1 MATVKLMS
9 RTRHLFFR
17 LIVAVLA
24 LGAISYGALW
34 AYVEYEAH
42 RAESMLAEL
51 SRVQIGDTEGSILAL
66 TGRYGGFKWTPQP
79 LSPREQWVDK
89 QEYDY
94 EVTRQCDYKYEL
106 GVSPFGT
113 TVGRVGRLAQ
123 SLRAVR
129 EVIST
134 RLQPL
139 LGLRDWG
146 IVGELS
152 IRSGRVQSIS
162 AMTLF
167 EGRSEWLGHEWKL
180 AEGMPRYGMPARA
193 YAIGAAHLTMANS
206 GGEMITNFLT
216 PRASDEEVDAAH
228 KFNSKCLTSIEGCH
242 GLCDATPRPLAYLK
256 QHPDAVWNI
265 IPPQCN

>member
-1 MATVKLMS
+1 
-9 RTRHLFFR
+9 
-17 LIVAVLA
+17 
-24 LGAISYGALW
+24 
-34 AYVEYEAH
+34 
-42 RAESMLAEL
+42 
-51 SRVQIGDTEGSILAL
+51 
-66 TGRYGGFKWTPQP
+66 
-79 LSPREQWVDK
+79 
-89 QEYDY
+89 
-94 EVTRQCDYKYEL
+94 VTRQCDYKYEL

-113 TVGRVGRLAQ
+113 RVGRLAQ
-123 SLRAVR
+123 ALRAAR
-129 EVIST
+129 EVIPT

-146 IVGELS
+146 IVAELS
-152 IRSGRVQSIS
+152 IRSGRVQSVS

-167 EGRSEWLGHEWKL
+167 EGRSEWLGHKWEL

-193 YAIGAAHLTMANS
+193 YAIGAAHLTMANG

-228 KFNSKCLTSIEGCH
+228 KFNSKCLTGIKGCH
-242 GLCDATPRPLAYLK
+242 GLCDAAPRPLAYLK

>member
-1 MATVKLMS
+1 MS
-9 RTRHLFFR
+9 RTRRLLLR

-24 LGAISYGALW
+24 LGAVCGGSLW

-42 RAESMLAEL
+42 HAESMLADL
-51 SRVQIGDTEGSILAL
+51 SRVQIGDTEGSVLAV
-66 TGRYGGFKWTPQP
+66 TGRYGGFKWTPEP
-79 LSPREQWVDK
+79 LSPREQWIDK
-89 QEYDY
+89 EGYDY
-94 EVTRQCDYKYEL
+94 EVTRQCDYKFEL
-106 GVSPFGT
+106 GVSPFWAT
-113 TVGRVGRLAQ
+113 FGRVGRLAQ
-123 SLRAVR
+123 ALRGARGV
-129 EVIST
+129 VPT

-146 IVGELS
+146 IVAELS
-152 IRSGRVQSIS
+152 IRSGRVQSVS

-167 EGRSEWLGHEWKL
+167 EGRSEWLGHEWEL

-193 YAIGAAHLTMANS
+193 YAIGAAHLTMANG
-206 GGEMITNFLT
+206 GGEMISNFIT
-216 PRASDEEVDAAH
+216 PRASDEEIDAAH

-242 GLCDATPRPLAYLK
+242 GLCDAAPRPLAYLK